1 VKEATDKL
9 AGGFTL
15 VEMLVAV
22 FVIAILVTVMVG
34 VSGIVVRRSGVA
46 HTRATMKV
54 VGRALD
60 AYRDVAGRDPVE
72 PASARSVPPP
82 GWRGRDW
89 QAYMRGKSLYASLMG
104 VPRAQRIL
112 QSLPRDAFKSPRG
125 GNRTFAD
132 GFGKYMDYLRSKGLK
147 GAPLLLSA
155 GLDGDFDRQE
165 DNIRSDDL

>member
-1 VKEATDKL
+1 MKEATDKL
-9 AGGFTL
+9 AGAFTL

-22 FVIAILVTVMVG
+22 FLIAILVTVMVG

-54 VGRALD
+54 IGRALR
-60 AYRDVAGRDPVE
+60 AYHDVTGRDPVE
-72 PASARSVPPP
+72 PASIRPAPP
-82 GWRGRDW
+82 GWRERDW
-89 QAYMRGKSLYASLMG
+89 QAYMRGKRLYDCLMG
-104 VPRAQRIL
+104 VSRTQKIL
-112 QSLPRDAFKSPRG
+112 RSLPRDAFKSPRS

-132 GFGKYMDYLRSKGLK
+132 GFGKYMDYLGSRGTKGT
-147 GAPLLLSA
+147 PLLLSA

>member
-1 VKEATDKL
+1 MKDTTDKL

-22 FVIAILVTVMVG
+22 FVIALLVTVMVG
-34 VSGIVVRRSGVA
+34 VSGIVVRRSGVT

-54 VGRALD
+54 IGRALD
-60 AYRDVAGRDPVE
+60 AYREVAGHDPFE
-72 PASARSVPPP
+72 PASVRPAPP
-82 GWRGRDW
+82 GWRARDW
-89 QAYMRGKSLYASLMG
+89 QAYMRGKGLYDSLMG
-104 VPRAQRIL
+104 VPRAQGIL

-132 GFGKYMDYLRSKGLK
+132 GFGKYMDYLGSKGLK

-155 GLDGDFDRQE
+155 GLDGDFGRQE

>member
-1 VKEATDKL
+1 MKGATSNP

-46 HTRATMKV
+46 HTRATMRV
-54 VGRALD
+54 IGRALE
-60 AYRDVAGRDPVE
+60 AYDEVAGQDPAE
-72 PASARSVPPP
+72 PASLRPAPA
-82 GWRGRDW
+82 GWRARDW
-89 QAYMRGKSLYASLMG
+89 QAYMRGKGFYDSLMG

-112 QSLPRDAFKSPRG
+112 QSLPGDAFKSPRG

-132 GFGKYMDYLRSKGLK
+132 GFGKYMDYLRSRGLK